1 MIFVLAALDFVV
13 SSEDSIPAYFLFTYC
28 WQIRLVQ
35 ELSCIFTLAN
45 NAQIPC
51 AHEYSLPS
59 FIMEKK
65 TPLNFDHGEDLWKPT
80 LM

>member
-13 SSEDSIPAYFLFTYC
+13 SSEDSIPAYCLFTYC

-59 FIMEKK
+59 LVVEKK
-65 TPLNFDHGEDLWKPT
+65 TTFEF
-80 LM
+80 